1 MCIVLINTAHLLA
14 TVAWQ
19 IEDQHRE
26 KRDAHTRYYK
36 VDSVKQSLPS
46 HGDVERDV
54 EVGLVAAR
62 VKFFISANETL
73 DVTVFLKIPRVT
85 SRRIVILKL
94 FSQHVRHFVLLRTA
108 GYVRRN
114 FLSLIILSFR
124 LVFRQR
130 IASFS
135 RIGSNW
141 RSTWKRG
148 LGGLGERLGR
158 FLGNVLPHGWDFED
172 IPLDGSVKLRQI
184 DADIYDVAATDLVDV
199 P

>member
-73 DVTVFLKIPRVT
+73 DVTGCVSKDT
-85 SRRIVILKL
+85 SGYLAANCYLEIV
-94 FSQHVRHFVLLRTA
+94 
-108 GYVRRN
+108 
-114 FLSLIILSFR
+114 LSTCTPFCS
-124 LVFRQR
+124 
-130 IASFS
+130 AT
-135 RIGSNW
+135 N
-141 RSTWKRG
+141 
-148 LGGLGERLGR
+148 
-158 FLGNVLPHGWDFED
+158 GW
-172 IPLDGSVKLRQI
+172 IRP
-184 DADIYDVAATDLVDV
+184 
-199 P
+199 